1 MKPPIFV
8 ISSKNLIFRST
19 IKVIDDKMLVFDP
32 KEETQGFFFHGVKQK
47 ARDLA
52 KRTNKEMQFFFDR
65 VFGNEASNADLYQGT
80 TEGIISTLLDG
91 YNCSGRI

>member
-1 MKPPIFV
+1 
-8 ISSKNLIFRST
+8 
-19 IKVIDDKMLVFDP
+19 MLVFDP

-47 ARDLA
+47 ARDIA

-65 VFGNEASNADLYQGT
+65 VFSNEASNTDLYEGT

-91 YNCSGRI
+91 YNCSGTILKPKACVTDAKLTRVILFQYN

>member
-1 MKPPIFV
+1 M
-8 ISSKNLIFRST
+8 
-19 IKVIDDKMLVFDP
+19 FDP

-91 YNCSGRI
+91 YNCSGRIWKPKVCIVNTDAKLTRVIEIYCNNGIL